1 MFSAPSQD
9 ACVTVRHMRRALR
22 SSTILLPL
30 LAVAALSGCG
40 GGDGE
45 LDDVASLGTTADD
58 SVDDESPN
66 AADTSDPSDTSNT
79 TDTTE
84 VDDASDGDGGP
95 GGGASGPGM
104 VVMQS
109 TANSDD
115 PEVQDAFVR
124 YSRCMREHGI
134 DMPDPGAE
142 GQTRIEIDDPDAWE
156 EAEEECRPIIE
167 EVVGTFEPPSEEEQA
182 RMREQALEFSKC
194 MREHGVDMPDP
205 QFGENGEVSISAGA
219 EEGDSPGPGP
229 MDDDFQAAAEECG
242 GPGGGIFTSA
252 EPAGD

>member
-1 MFSAPSQD
+1 
-9 ACVTVRHMRRALR
+9 
-22 SSTILLPL
+22 
-30 LAVAALSGCG
+30 
-40 GGDGE
+40 
-45 LDDVASLGTTADD
+45 
-58 SVDDESPN
+58 
-66 AADTSDPSDTSNT
+66 
-79 TDTTE
+79 
-84 VDDASDGDGGP
+84 
-95 GGGASGPGM
+95 M

-109 TANSDD
+109 NGNSDD

-194 MREHGVDMPDP
+194 MREHGIDMPDP
-205 QFGENGEVSISAGA
+205 QFGENGEITVNAGGEA
-219 EEGDSPGPGP
+219 KATRPGPDGRRL
-229 MDDDFQAAAEECG
+229 
-242 GPGGGIFTSA
+242 PGRRRGVRRA
-252 EPAGD
+252 RWRDLHLR

>member
-1 MFSAPSQD
+1 
-9 ACVTVRHMRRALR
+9 VRHGADMRRAHR
-22 SSTILLPL
+22 STTILLPL

-40 GGDGE
+40 DGDGE
-45 LDDVASLGTTADD
+45 LEDIASLGTTADN
-58 SVDDESPN
+58 ES
-66 AADTSDPSDTSNT
+66 
-79 TDTTE
+79 TDTT
-84 VDDASDGDGGP
+84 DPTDTTDAASDSDADSRGGS
-95 GGGASGPGM
+95 ANGPGM

-109 TANSDD
+109 NGVSDD

-156 EAEEECRPIIE
+156 EAEKECRPIIE

-182 RMREQALEFSKC
+182 RMREEALEFSKC
-194 MREHGVDMPDP
+194 MREHGIDMPDP
-205 QFGENGEVSISAGA
+205 QFGENGEVTISAGG
-219 EEGDSPGPGP
+219 EEGGGPGP

-242 GPGGGIFTSA
+242 GPGGGMIFSSA
-252 EPAGD
+252 VSESD

>member
-1 MFSAPSQD
+1 
-9 ACVTVRHMRRALR
+9 MRRALR
-22 SSTILLPL
+22 TSTIFLPL

-58 SVDDESPN
+58 EST
-66 AADTSDPSDTSNT
+66 DTSDTSDTSTSDTANT
-79 TDTTE
+79 TDSTDA
-84 VDDASDGDGGP
+84 DDASDSDGGP
-95 GGGASGPGM
+95 GGGSATGPGM

-109 TANSDD
+109 NANSDD
-115 PEVQDAFVR
+115 PEVQDAQVR

-134 DMPDPGAE
+134 DMPDPGAD

-182 RMREQALEFSKC
+182 RQREEALEFSRC
-194 MREHGVDMPDP
+194 MREHGIDMPDP
-205 QFGENGEVSISAGA
+205 QFGENGEITVSAGG
-219 EEGDSPGPGP
+219 EEGAGPGP
-229 MDDDFQAAAEECG
+229 LDDDFQAAAEECAGSG
-242 GPGGGIFTSA
+242 GMIFGSA
-252 EPAGD
+252 EPVDD